1 MCILYI
7 FALQWYVKPLVELAH
22 VESRDLP
29 NPILLFPQILWD
41 HDGINF
47 MIMNGY
53 IFTLRWYI
61 EYLMEHKI

>member
-47 MIMNGY
+47 MIMNWD
-53 IFTLRWYI
+53 I
-61 EYLMEHKI
+61 

>member
-41 HDGINF
+41 HD
-47 MIMNGY
+47 MIMNWY